1 MAQGFNYG
9 QLLNKACLAMIADVL
24 SQVARDG
31 LPGKH
36 HFYIT
41 FDTTHPGV
49 DMAASL
55 RDRYPETMMIVIQE
69 WYADLVVLK
78 DRFTITLNFGNV
90 PEPIVIPFD
99 AITIFADPS
108 VSWGCAST
116 PSRRARTT
124 RPTTAG
130 RRRPRTRSSR
140 TARPR
145 ASRRARWSASTSS
158 ARAEA
163 PSGMRALRLTP
174 EMVARCFRSVPEPET
189 PPEGFT
195 ALDEDA
201 IVARAAELL
210 ASAGPN
216 GAGTGPIWIF
226 AYGSLIWKP
235 VFAPVEARRA
245 RAWGWRRAFCIEMTS
260 WRGRP
265 RRRA

>member
-108 VSWGCAST
+108 VSWGMRFDALEEGEDDAPDDGGS
-116 PSRRARTT
+116 PP
-124 RPTTAG
+124 PTDPVEPDG
-130 RRRPRTRSSR
+130 K
-140 TARPR
+140 
-145 ASRRARWSASTSS
+145 
-158 ARAEA
+158 AE
-163 PSGMRALRLTP
+163 GK
-174 EMVARCFRSVPEPET
+174 
-189 PPEGFT
+189 PEGT
-195 ALDEDA
+195 VVSLDKF
-201 IVARAAELL
+201 RK
-210 ASAGPN
+210 G
-216 GAGTGPIWIF
+216 
-226 AYGSLIWKP
+226 
-235 VFAPVEARRA
+235 
-245 RAWGWRRAFCIEMTS
+245 
-260 WRGRP
+260 
-265 RRRA
+265 

>member
-24 SQVARDG
+24 SQVAQDG

-108 VSWGCAST
+108 VSWGMRFEAHEEGEEEDV
-116 PSRRARTT
+116 P
-124 RPTTAG
+124 G
-130 RRRPRTRSSR
+130 DDGGDGDG
-140 TARPR
+140 
-145 ASRRARWSASTSS
+145 
-158 ARAEA
+158 EA
-163 PSGMRALRLTP
+163 PPPATP
-174 EMVARCFRSVPEPET
+174 IPPGAKPDGTVVSLDKFRK
-189 PPEGFT
+189 G
-195 ALDEDA
+195 
-201 IVARAAELL
+201 
-210 ASAGPN
+210 
-216 GAGTGPIWIF
+216 
-226 AYGSLIWKP
+226 
-235 VFAPVEARRA
+235 
-245 RAWGWRRAFCIEMTS
+245 
-260 WRGRP
+260 
-265 RRRA
+265 